1 MTLWSPESASTPA
14 LTLRPYQDRAVDAVV
29 TAWASD
35 PRVCLALPTGAGK
48 TVVAAGLIRTAQA
61 EGMRVAFVTDRLTLI
76 PQTIRMFESAGLR
89 CAVVQGDNTSGPGE
103 QSAAHVVIC
112 SAQTLDARHIDPNDL
127 DVVMTIVDECHV
139 ERAVVARWLDM
150 GVCMCGLTATPLAR
164 WMPEKWKQL
173 ISPVTTREAID
184 DDWLLEPTFRAEI
197 VDIEKDVSEYIG
209 SPVGPGGD
217 WSDDQA
223 AQIMEPH
230 LDAVVTAWKRVVALP
245 SVEGGFDG
253 QAPQTIVQ
261 AATVDHAEALAMR
274 FNSALPSA
282 WGTVNYRQSQDESA
296 SFVDSFRAGNLR
308 GLVSV
313 AKLMVGFDA
322 PEAACFVSAR
332 PTRRLLPWVQSI
344 GRIMRTGSPTATV
357 VDCTGNAARF
367 AARLHRFWAAGAVW
381 PLPESPDASPS
392 PPTSEPQPAA
402 RYPCPDHPEIVHPP
416 NAQVCKVCFR
426 PLQEVEPP
434 DTAKVWKDGVT
445 ASELGRSVRMLAS
458 QRIAKYAEGKNI
470 PPGYPSE
477 AAGVWARVQ
486 IMTLTGQWPRRDWPG
501 EISPSDPFTVERPH
515 PVVAKLIKLNTKAWI
530 VWKETPED
538 TREPEP
544 PVETINL
551 KGIPNDR

>member
-1 MTLWSPESASTPA
+1 MTNLWSPEPTPASA

-29 TAWASD
+29 AAWESD
-35 PRVCLALPTGAGK
+35 PSVCLALPTGAGK
-48 TVVAAGLIRTAQA
+48 TVVAAGLIRKAQA
-61 EGMRVAFVTDRLTLI
+61 EGVRTAFVTDRLTLI
-76 PQTIRMFESAGLR
+76 PQTIRMFESADLR
-89 CAVVQGDNTSGPGE
+89 CAVIQGDRTSDRDV
-103 QSAAHVVIC
+103 QSAADVLIC
-112 SAQTLDARHIDPNDL
+112 SAQTLDARHVAPDDL
-127 DVVMTIVDECHV
+127 GVVITIVDECHV
-139 ERAVVARWLDM
+139 ERAVVARWLDL

-197 VDIEKDVSEYIG
+197 IDIEKDVSEYIG

-230 LDAVVTAWKRVVALP
+230 LDAVVAAWRRVVAL
-245 SVEGGFDG
+245 SHKEGGFRG
-253 QAPQTIVQ
+253 VAPQTIVQ
-261 AATVDHAEALAMR
+261 AATVDHAEALAKR
-274 FNSALPSA
+274 FGPAFKAVS
-282 WGTVNYRQSQDESA
+282 YRQNQRESDA
-296 SFVDSFRAGNLR
+296 IVADFRSGYLM

-322 PEAACFVSAR
+322 PEAACFVAAR

-344 GRIMRTGSPTATV
+344 GRIMRTGSHTATV

-367 AARLHRFWAAGAVW
+367 AGRLHRFWANGAVW
-381 PLPESPDASPS
+381 PLPESIHASPS
-392 PPTSEPQPAA
+392 PLTSEPQPAA

-445 ASELGRSVRMLAS
+445 ASELGRSVRVLAS
-458 QRIAKYAEGKNI
+458 QRLINYGWQSIEDEDKAAKAEK
-470 PPGYPSE
+470 
-477 AAGVWARVQ
+477 WARVQ
-486 IMTLTGQWPRRDWPG
+486 VKSLTGQWPRRDWPG

-538 TREPEP
+538 TRPDNP

-551 KGIPNDR
+551 AQGGP

>member
-1 MTLWSPESASTPA
+1 MTLWPPESASTPA

-112 SAQTLDARHIDPNDL
+112 SAQTLDARHIEPDDL

-164 WMPEKWKQL
+164 WMPEAWKQL

-245 SVEGGFDG
+245 AVEGGFDG

-261 AATVDHAEALAMR
+261 AATVDHAEALAVR
-274 FNSALPSA
+274 FGDA
-282 WGTVNYRQSQDESA
+282 WAAVSYRQSQSDTDHAVSA
-296 SFVDSFRAGNLR
+296 FRRSQLR

-367 AARLHRFWAAGAVW
+367 AGRLHRFWANGAVW
-381 PLPESPDASPS
+381 PLPESIHASPS

-445 ASELGRSVRMLAS
+445 ASELGRAVRLLAS
-458 QRIAKYAEGKNI
+458 RRL
-470 PPGYPSE
+470 
-477 AAGVWARVQ
+477 GVDQDTRQKWARVQ
-486 IMTLTGQWPRRDWPG
+486 IKSLTGQWPRRDWPG
-501 EISPSDPFTVERPH
+501 QLDASDPFTVERPH
-515 PVVAKLIKLNTKAWI
+515 PVVAKLIKANTKAWI

-538 TREPEP
+538 GRAPEP

>member
-112 SAQTLDARHIDPNDL
+112 SAQTLDARHIDPDDL

-261 AATVDHAEALAMR
+261 AATVDHAEAWPCDLIAATKRMGH
-274 FNSALPSA
+274 SHLS
-282 WGTVNYRQSQDESA
+282 QSQDESA
-296 SFVDSFRAGNLR
+296 SCGISTLAI
-308 GLVSV
+308 S
-313 AKLMVGFDA
+313 
-322 PEAACFVSAR
+322 AA
-332 PTRRLLPWVQSI
+332 L
-344 GRIMRTGSPTATV
+344 
-357 VDCTGNAARF
+357 
-367 AARLHRFWAAGAVW
+367 
-381 PLPESPDASPS
+381 
-392 PPTSEPQPAA
+392 
-402 RYPCPDHPEIVHPP
+402 
-416 NAQVCKVCFR
+416 
-426 PLQEVEPP
+426 
-434 DTAKVWKDGVT
+434 
-445 ASELGRSVRMLAS
+445 
-458 QRIAKYAEGKNI
+458 
-470 PPGYPSE
+470 
-477 AAGVWARVQ
+477 
-486 IMTLTGQWPRRDWPG
+486 
-501 EISPSDPFTVERPH
+501 
-515 PVVAKLIKLNTKAWI
+515 
-530 VWKETPED
+530 
-538 TREPEP
+538 
-544 PVETINL
+544 
-551 KGIPNDR
+551 

>member
-164 WMPEKWKQL
+164 WMPERWKQL

-223 AQIMEPH
+223 AHIMEPH

-245 SVEGGFDG
+245 AAEGGFDG
-253 QAPQTIVQ
+253 RAPQTIVQ
-261 AATVDHAEALAMR
+261 AATVDHAEALAHR
-274 FNSALPSA
+274 FTLATVDAGGVATVSYKQSEDRALHTLKHFRGRHLTRSCERGQAHRSDSTPRGRLSRVRSPDAALAPLGAARRPHHADRFPDRHGGRLHRQRRPVRRRACIGSGPMAPSGRCRNRSTPA
-282 WGTVNYRQSQDESA
+282 RRLRRRSPSPRHAT
-296 SFVDSFRAGNLR
+296 RAQTTLR
-308 GLVSV
+308 SCTRRTPRC
-313 AKLMVGFDA
+313 ARS
-322 PEAACFVSAR
+322 VSAHCRKSNR
-332 PTRRLLPWVQSI
+332 PTRQRSGKTVSPRQS
-344 GRIMRTGSPTATV
+344 S
-357 VDCTGNAARF
+357 
-367 AARLHRFWAAGAVW
+367 AGPYAC
-381 PLPESPDASPS
+381 S
-392 PPTSEPQPAA
+392 
-402 RYPCPDHPEIVHPP
+402 RH
-416 NAQVCKVCFR
+416 
-426 PLQEVEPP
+426 
-434 DTAKVWKDGVT
+434 
-445 ASELGRSVRMLAS
+445 SVS
-458 QRIAKYAEGKNI
+458 
-470 PPGYPSE
+470 
-477 AAGVWARVQ
+477 
-486 IMTLTGQWPRRDWPG
+486 
-501 EISPSDPFTVERPH
+501 
-515 PVVAKLIKLNTKAWI
+515 
-530 VWKETPED
+530 
-538 TREPEP
+538 
-544 PVETINL
+544 
-551 KGIPNDR
+551 

>member
-1 MTLWSPESASTPA
+1 M
-14 LTLRPYQDRAVDAVV
+14 DAVV

-61 EGMRVAFVTDRLTLI
+61 EGMRAAFVTDRLTLI

-89 CAVVQGDNTSGPGE
+89 CAVVQGDRTSPRVE
-103 QSAAHVVIC
+103 QRAADVVIC
-112 SAQTLDARHIDPNDL
+112 SAQTLDARHIDPDDL

-139 ERAVVARWLDM
+139 ERAVVARWLDMM

-197 VDIEKDVSEYIG
+197 IDIEKDVSEYIG

-245 SVEGGFDG
+245 AVEGGFDG

-261 AATVDHAEALAMR
+261 AATVDHAEALAVR
-274 FNSALPSA
+274 FGDA
-282 WGTVNYRQSQDESA
+282 WAAVSYRQSQSDTDHAVSA
-296 SFVDSFRAGNLR
+296 FRRSQLR

-381 PLPESPDASPS
+381 PLPESIHASPS

-445 ASELGRSVRMLAS
+445 ASELGRAVRLLAS
-458 QRIAKYAEGKNI
+458 RRL
-470 PPGYPSE
+470 
-477 AAGVWARVQ
+477 GVDQDTRQKWARVQ
-486 IMTLTGQWPRRDWPG
+486 IKSLTGQWPRRDWPG
-501 EISPSDPFTVERPH
+501 QLDASDPFTVERPH
-515 PVVAKLIKLNTKAWI
+515 PVVAKLIKANTKAWI

-538 TREPEP
+538 ARAPEP

-551 KGIPNDR
+551 AGKV